1 MASVTTLNNFSVLSE
16 EPSHTS
22 GTQTTTIGHS
32 KTQKVVKILNVNCRS
47 VVNKKAEFFSLLN
60 CHNPDIVIGTESWL
74 TSNHLDSEVF
84 PQSLGY
90 TSFRRDRCSETK
102 GGGVFILVRNTFVAT
117 EQKELQTDCEILWVK
132 LELEGCKSL
141 YIASYYRPHEGDL
154 HSFEELQ
161 KSLEHVSQLN
171 GDVWVLGDLNFPD
184 ISWSDEHVPSVKPG
198 CSFPKLYRDFI
209 TTLDDCNL
217 VQMVSKPTRGENIW
231 DLFLT
236 SNYTLVNTVDVK
248 PGISDHDLVLSS

>member
-1 MASVTTLNNFSVLSE
+1 M
-16 EPSHTS
+16 
-22 GTQTTTIGHS
+22 
-32 KTQKVVKILNVNCRS
+32 
-47 VVNKKAEFFSLLN
+47 
-60 CHNPDIVIGTESWL
+60 
-74 TSNHLDSEVF
+74 
-84 PQSLGY
+84 
-90 TSFRRDRCSETK
+90 
-102 GGGVFILVRNTFVAT
+102 VRNTFVATT

-198 CSFPKLYRDFI
+198 CSFPKLYEDFI

-236 SNYTLVNTVDVK
+236 SNYTLVKKGTNRQRSGKSAIRKRFPLQK
-248 PGISDHDLVLSS
+248 PRWEKTKLTIRHLYHETYRKPNEQLFSQ